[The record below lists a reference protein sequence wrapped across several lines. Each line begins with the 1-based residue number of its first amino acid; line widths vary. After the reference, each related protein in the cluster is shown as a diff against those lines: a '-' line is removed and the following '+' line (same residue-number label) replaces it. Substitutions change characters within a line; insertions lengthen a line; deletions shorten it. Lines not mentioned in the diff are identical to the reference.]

1 MKAKFIKGLAMVG
14 ILVGASSTAAY
25 ASTTYSNYSTTVG
38 RFNGNGYTSY
48 QKKTYDGKNGDIH
61 SENVGGK
68 YKVDVRMQSDNGNG
82 GWRRDVDDGTK
93 ATLPGTGS
101 QTKGTN
107 VRAQFS
113 NDWNTPVAVQVDG
126 SWRCN

>member
-1 MKAKFIKGLAMVG
+1 MVG

-25 ASTTYSNYSTTVG
+25 ASTTYSNYSTTVA

-48 QKKTYDGKNGDIH
+48 QKKTYDGKSGDIQ

-68 YKVDVRMQSDNGNG
+68 YKVDVRMQSANGNG
-82 GWRRDVDDGTK
+82 GWRRNLDDDME
-93 ATLPGTGS
+93 ATLPGVGS

-126 SWRCN
+126 SWKCN